1 MEDNLAFIVFLLV
14 LIGVFFYIENFRL
27 CGPEKDKPSKPR
39 LFLTLRAIITGN
51 SDPIVTKGS
60 IMSLVMRND
69 QEVQFQP
76 ILEDAH
82 GNVVTTLDTPPVWS
96 VSDESLGTVT
106 TQEDGFG
113 ATFTPTG
120 KMGTVQVNVLIDA
133 LPGEGEEALVGTADI
148 QILPGK
154 VSVIRLEGALR
165 DKAPAQ
171 PAEPETPVDPE
182 PEAPVQD
189 PVQDPGNGDA
199 QDPQDPVQDPGNGD
213 AQDPQVPVQDPQ

>member
-1 MEDNLAFIVFLLV
+1 MEDKLAFIVFLLV
-14 LIGVFFYIENFRL
+14 LIGVFFYIENSRF
-27 CGPEKDKPSKPR
+27 CDSKNDVPSKPR
-39 LFLTLRAIITGN
+39 FVLTLRAIITD
-51 SDPIVTKGS
+51 SLEPIVTKGN

-82 GNVVTTLDTPPVWS
+82 GNVVTTLDTPPIWS

-106 TQEDGFG
+106 AQEDGFG

-120 KMGTVQVNVLIDA
+120 KMGNVQVNVLIDA

-165 DKAPAQ
+165 DKVPAQ
-171 PAEPETPVDPE
+171 PVDPETPSDPQPEAPVNTEEPAPETPVDPVLE
-182 PEAPVQD
+182 
-189 PVQDPGNGDA
+189 PGNNDA
-199 QDPQDPVQDPGNGD
+199 QDPQAPV
-213 AQDPQVPVQDPQ
+213 